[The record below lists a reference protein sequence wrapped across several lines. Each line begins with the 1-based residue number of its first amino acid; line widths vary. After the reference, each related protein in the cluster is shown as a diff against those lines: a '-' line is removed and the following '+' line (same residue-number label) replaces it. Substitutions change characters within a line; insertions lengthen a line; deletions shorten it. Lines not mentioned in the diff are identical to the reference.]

1 MMKVMMKA
9 PVTAAV
15 LVAVVAVI
23 LSYVQGV
30 EEMMSVD
37 TWALLSLVFGLWV
50 GYQGGN
56 SWGKALWAGVAIGV
70 VWAVL
75 IVLGWGVVKAMG
87 IDAVWSLAVFAF
99 EMNVVGA
106 LIGGGF
112 TMK

>member
-1 MMKVMMKA
+1 MRA

-15 LVAVVAVI
+15 LVAIVAII

-37 TWALLSLVFGLWV
+37 TWAVIALAFGIWV
-50 GYQGGN
+50 GYQNGGQG
-56 SWGKALWAGVAIGV
+56 WGKALGSGIAIGV

-87 IDAVWSLAVFAF
+87 VDAVWSLAVFAL
-99 EMNVVGA
+99 EMNVAGA

-112 TMK
+112 AMK

>member
-1 MMKVMMKA
+1 MKA

-15 LVAVVAVI
+15 LVAVIAVI
-23 LSYVQGV
+23 LSYINGV

-37 TWALLSLVFGLWV
+37 TWAMLSLVFGVWV
-50 GYQGGN
+50 GYQSGD
-56 SWGKALWAGVAIGV
+56 SWGKAFWGGVTIGV

-99 EMNVVGA
+99 GMNLTGA
-106 LIGGGF
+106 LIGGGWA
-112 TMK
+112 MK

>member
-1 MMKVMMKA
+1 MMKA

-37 TWALLSLVFGLWV
+37 TWAVIALAFGIWV
-50 GYQGGN
+50 GYQNGG
-56 SWGKALWAGVAIGV
+56 SWGKALGSGITIGV

-75 IVLGWGVVKAMG
+75 IVLGWGVVKALG
-87 IDAVWSLAVFAF
+87 VNAVWSLAVFAL
-99 EMNVVGA
+99 EMNVIGA

-112 TMK
+112 SMK

>member
-1 MMKVMMKA
+1 M

-23 LSYVQGV
+23 LSYVEGV

-37 TWALLSLVFGLWV
+37 TWAVLSLAFGLWV
-50 GYQGGN
+50 GYQNGGQG
-56 SWGKALWAGVAIGV
+56 WGKALWSGVFIGV
-70 VWAVL
+70 VWAIL

-87 IDAVWSLAVFAF
+87 VDAVWSLAAFAF

-106 LIGGGF
+106 LVGGGF
-112 TMK
+112 AMK